1 LKKSTPRALKGRA
14 RSTTEA
20 SDQDKL
26 QNAQGDTQRDTRVDP
41 RTDSLDDSQTGSQ
54 TDSRNEH
61 VEVVERL
68 RGSRFYD
75 ALGRAL
81 ARRGMTPEDVC
92 DLNDRAARRLLSEYG
107 SIFVAAESVRV
118 PPRCIFED
126 EAAVERFQREAQS
139 RAALIGGVEIELQPA
154 ALDALLAACEDARGE
169 GLEITP
175 RDGAEA
181 ARRSYAD
188 TLRLWDSRVGPA
200 LEHWSAKSLLDA
212 GEVESLRAL
221 APSAQVEEVL
231 RLEEERGIFF
241 SKDFS
246 KSILYS
252 VAAPGA
258 SQHLA
263 MLAFDAA
270 EFADARVRHLLA
282 RRGWFQTVRNDLPHF
297 TFLGVREKELPAL
310 GLRRVDE
317 RGQSFWVPDLD

>member
-1 LKKSTPRALKGRA
+1 MR
-14 RSTTEA
+14 
-20 SDQDKL
+20 
-26 QNAQGDTQRDTRVDP
+26 
-41 RTDSLDDSQTGSQ
+41 DDSRS
-54 TDSRNEH
+54 DSPTERDEA
-61 VEVVERL
+61 VERL
-68 RGSRFYD
+68 RRSRFYD

-81 ARRGMTPEDVC
+81 ARRGRTPDGLC
-92 DLNDRAARRLLSEYG
+92 DLGDPAARRLLSEYG

-118 PPRCIFED
+118 PPRCVFED
-126 EAAVERFQREAQS
+126 EAAVARFQREAEP
-139 RAALIGGVEIELQPA
+139 RAGVIGGCKIELQPA
-154 ALDALLAACEDARGE
+154 ALDALLAACADARAE
-169 GLEITP
+169 GLTITP

-212 GEVESLRAL
+212 DEAESLRAL
-221 APSAQVEEVL
+221 APSAQVGEVL
-231 RLEEERGIFF
+231 KLEDERGIFF

-270 EFADARVRHLLA
+270 EFADARVRELLA
-282 RRGWFQTVRNDLPHF
+282 QRGWFQTVRDDLPHF

-317 RGQSFWVPDLD
+317 RGQSFWVPDLS